1 MTKLTLKQQRFADEY
16 IISGNAY
23 QSAITAGYSENY
35 AKGNVVKL
43 LENVSVKSYIDERLS
58 EIQSEKIANQEEV
71 MQVLTSVLR
80 GEREEEV
87 VELNKETGMFVKTTK
102 RPDTSAV
109 IRAANEIM
117 KRYPLPKEIK
127 LEANVTTNKLDGIL
141 AQLEDDS
148 S

>member
-1 MTKLTLKQQRFADEY
+1 MTIKQQRFADEY
-16 IISGNAY
+16 IISGNATD
-23 QSAITAGYSENY
+23 AAVKAGYATRSARAIGQENLT
-35 AKGNVVKL
+35 KPDI
-43 LENVSVKSYIDERLS
+43 KSYIDERLS

>member
-1 MTKLTLKQQRFADEY
+1 MTKPD
-16 IISGNAY
+16 I
-23 QSAITAGYSENY
+23 
-35 AKGNVVKL
+35 
-43 LENVSVKSYIDERLS
+43 KSYIDERLS

-87 VELNKETGMFVKTTK
+87 VELNKETGMIVKTTK

>member
-1 MTKLTLKQQRFADEY
+1 MTKPD
-16 IISGNAY
+16 I
-23 QSAITAGYSENY
+23 
-35 AKGNVVKL
+35 
-43 LENVSVKSYIDERLS
+43 KSYIDERL
-58 EIQSEKIANQEEV
+58 SEKIANQEEV